1 MTSGRVRGGDAR
13 AGLGVLALGALG
25 VVFGDIGTS
34 PLYAL
39 RAAFSPESHLR
50 VSQANVLGI
59 LSLFFWSLIVVVT
72 VKYVLFVMRADN
84 HGEGGVMALMALAG
98 RRATKSER
106 GAVLL
111 LGLVGVALF
120 YGDGVITPAISVLSA
135 VEGTQ
140 VAAPSVHHVVVPL
153 TLVVLTLLFA
163 FQRKGTGR
171 IGSAFGPIMLVWF
184 LSIAVLGADGIARN
198 PSVLRA
204 LDPLDAVAY
213 IGRQPWI
220 AFVSLGAVVLCITGV
235 EALYADM
242 GHFGRVPIA
251 TAWLAVALPSLVLCY
266 FGQGALILRDPRI
279 ATNPFFHLGSHS
291 LTIPLVLLATIATV
305 IASQAVISGAFSLT
319 QQAIQLGY
327 LPRLHIRH
335 TSEQIRG
342 QIYLPAINWLLYV
355 AIVGIVLGFGSSASL
370 AAAYGIAVT
379 GTMAATSLLAYVVT
393 RRMWR
398 WPTWLASLVV
408 APLLAIDLTFFASN
422 LLKVQHGGW
431 FPLLLGGALLVL
443 MRTWDRGQKVV
454 TKRRIAEEGPLR
466 AFIAQLDQQT
476 PPLQTVPGTAVYLAS
491 SSDTTPLALR
501 INVERNHIR
510 HEQIV
515 IFHAEILDV
524 PHISDDQRCAIDN
537 LGDPNDRIVLV
548 NARFGYRDRPD
559 VPAALQLAA
568 SQTRELQHLDDA
580 TYFLSR
586 ITIRP
591 TKKGGMATWR
601 KQLFSALARNAS
613 SPAEYFQL
621 PATHVVTLSAQIP
634 I

>member
-1 MTSGRVRGGDAR
+1 MRAGEAR
-13 AGLGVLALGALG
+13 AGLGVLSLGALG

-39 RAAFSPESHLR
+39 QAAFSPADNLR
-50 VSQANVLGI
+50 VTQANVLGI

-98 RRATKSER
+98 RRAVGRQR

-111 LGLVGVALF
+111 LGLVGVGLF

-135 VEGTQ
+135 IEGTQ
-140 VAAPSVHHVVVPL
+140 VAAPSVHQFVVPL
-153 TLVVLTLLFA
+153 TLIVLTLLFA
-163 FQRKGTGR
+163 FQHKGTGR
-171 IGSAFGPIMLVWF
+171 LGDAFGPIMLIWF
-184 LSIAVLGADGIARN
+184 LTIAVLGARGIARN

-204 LDPLDAVAY
+204 VDPLNAVSY
-213 IGRQPWI
+213 IGRQPWV

-251 TAWLAVALPSLVLCY
+251 TAWLAVALPSLTLCY

-279 ATNPFFHLGSHS
+279 AANPFFHLTSHS

-327 LPRLHIRH
+327 LPRLNIRH
-335 TSEQIRG
+335 TSESIRG

-379 GTMAATSLLAYVVT
+379 GTMAATSVLAYILT
-393 RRMWR
+393 RRLWR
-398 WPTWLASLVV
+398 WPAWLALLVI
-408 APLLAIDLTFFASN
+408 APLLAIDLIFFASN
-422 LLKVQHGGW
+422 LLKVHHGGW
-431 FPLLLGGALLVL
+431 FPLLLGGALFVL
-443 MRTWDRGQKVV
+443 MRTWDRGRKVV
-454 TKRRIAEEGPLR
+454 TEKRIAEEGPLR
-466 AFIAQLDQQT
+466 EFIAHLDQHT
-476 PPLQTVPGTAVYLAS
+476 PPPQTVPGTAIYLTS
-491 SSDTTPLALR
+491 STDTTPLALR

-510 HEQIV
+510 HKQIV
-515 IFHAEILDV
+515 IFRVEVLDV
-524 PHISDDQRCAIDN
+524 PHISDDRRCAIDN
-537 LGDPNDRIVLV
+537 LGDPNDRVVLV

-559 VPAALQLAA
+559 IPAALRLAA
-568 SQTRELQHLDDA
+568 EQTRELQNLDDA

-586 ITIRP
+586 ITIYP
-591 TKKGGMATWR
+591 TELGGMAMWR
-601 KQLFSALARNAS
+601 KRLFSALARNAS
-613 SPAEYFQL
+613 SPTEYFQL
-621 PATHVVTLSAQIP
+621 PDDQVVALGSQIL